1 MRICPQ
7 CRTAYTAGEKR
18 CTRDGTPTVDAR
30 AHAEAEGDPLRGV
43 TVAGRF
49 QIIERIG
56 VGGMGTVYRA
66 EQVGLGRSVALKI
79 LKRELIF
86 DRDTVT
92 RFHREARAMSLLTHP
107 NTVRVFDFGETPEGL
122 LFLAMEL
129 LEGELL
135 THRLEREGPLDVR
148 TAVGFASEILAS
160 LAEAHEKSIV
170 HRDLKPDNIYLAR
183 VEGRAEPVVKVL
195 DFGIAK
201 VIQGDRKI
209 DQLETQAGTVFGT
222 PRYMSP
228 EQAQGKKLDARS
240 DLYAV
245 GVLLYQMLAGRA
257 PFLDD
262 DAVVV
267 MARHIKE
274 RPQALHVVAPT
285 RPIPVSLARAVQKSL
300 EKSPDAR
307 FETADAFMK
316 HLAALLPE
324 IDEATRLANEGKR
337 WKSPLA
343 TVPRGVLAG
352 SAIAAV
358 ALGVLG
364 FVFLGSGGP
373 ETPVVQPAPATNT
386 TPLAAANTAAPALA
400 ATRAVPVRSE
410 PDGAEVWR
418 DGRRVGVT
426 PLTLELRADAASV
439 RVTLRK
445 RGFEESEAMLAPGS
459 EGALVTLRAVAR
471 NAAGAAAR
479 RPAVAG
485 NAPRGGA
492 GGAAT
497 APATAQPAARDP
509 YERFD

>member
-1 MRICPQ
+1 
-7 CRTAYTAGEKR
+7 
-18 CTRDGTPTVDAR
+18 
-30 AHAEAEGDPLRGV
+30 
-43 TVAGRF
+43 
-49 QIIERIG
+49 
-56 VGGMGTVYRA
+56 
-66 EQVGLGRSVALKI
+66 
-79 LKRELIF
+79 
-86 DRDTVT
+86 VT

-160 LAEAHEKSIV
+160 LAEAHEKSII

-257 PFLDD
+257 PFVDD

-274 RPQALHVVAPT
+274 RPQALHVAAPT

-300 EKSPDAR
+300 EKNPEAR

-316 HLAALLPE
+316 QLAALLPDV
-324 IDEATRLANEGKR
+324 DEAARLAKAGKR

-343 TVPRGVLAG
+343 TVPRGVLVG
-352 SAIAAV
+352 GGVTLVAAV
-358 ALGVLG
+358 ALGIATLG
-364 FVFLGSGGP
+364 GSDP
-373 ETPVVQPAPATNT
+373 ETPTVPPAPTPSRVAATNAGAPAPAT
-386 TPLAAANTAAPALA
+386 
-400 ATRAVPVRSE
+400 TRAVPVRSE
-410 PDGAEVWR
+410 PSGAEVWR
-418 DGRRVGVT
+418 DGQLVGVT
-426 PLTLELRADAASV
+426 PLTLELRDDAAPV
-439 RVTLRK
+439 RVAVRK
-445 RGFEESEAMLAPGS
+445 RGYAESEATIAADS
-459 EGALVTLRAVAR
+459 DGAVVTLRAATPAR
-471 NAAGAAAR
+471 NAAGSLPAR

-485 NAPRGGA
+485 TAPRDATQGA
-492 GGAAT
+492 T
-497 APATAQPAARDP
+497 PEPAPTTQPAAARDP